1 MSLPSAPA
9 DSVPWISVAQMREV
23 DRVAVEIGL
32 SLVRMMENAGANLA
46 AMARELL
53 GGDLAGSR
61 VTVLSG
67 PGGNGGG
74 GLACA
79 RRRAGSGAEV
89 EVRLGTE
96 PGLLAKVPREQY
108 ELLLEL
114 GVPVRVGAEDLRAP
128 ELFVDAL
135 LGYSQLGAPRDG
147 IAELIERTRG
157 GRVLALD
164 VPSGLELE
172 SGAPHEPGVRAEAT
186 MTLALPKRGLA
197 DDRGRGRVGELYL
210 ADIAIGASVY
220 ERLRIRYS
228 PPFGPGPLLRLEAAQ
243 GG

>member
-1 MSLPSAPA
+1 
-9 DSVPWISVAQMREV
+9 VTWISVAQMREV
-23 DRVAVEIGL
+23 DRVAVEVGL

-53 GGDLAGSR
+53 GGDLAGR
-61 VTVLSG
+61 RIAVLSG

-74 GLACA
+74 GLVCA
-79 RRRAGSGAEV
+79 RRLAGSGAEV

-96 PGLLAKVPREQY
+96 PEVLAEVPREQY

-114 GVPVRVGAEDLRAP
+114 GVSVRVGAEDLPDP

-135 LGYSQLGAPRDG
+135 LGYSQRGAPREG
-147 IAELIERTRG
+147 IAELIERTEG

-172 SGAPHEPGVRAEAT
+172 SGAAFEPGVAAEAT

-197 DDRGRGRVGELYL
+197 SDQGRERVGDLYL
-210 ADIAIGASVY
+210 ADIAIGTSVY
-220 ERLRIRYS
+220 DRLGIRYS
-228 PPFGPGPLLRLEAAQ
+228 PPFGPGPLLRLEARSRVR
-243 GG
+243 